1 MSLRDSAATPLPV
14 RELLDAL
21 TSLPGIGK
29 RSAERIAF
37 HLIKASEEEAMA
49 LSNSIAE
56 VKHNV
61 SCCSIC
67 NNLADVSPCLICD
80 DHTRDASVVLV
91 VEQPKDLISL
101 EATGMFK
108 GVYHVLTGRI
118 EPLAGIEVGDIAIS
132 ELLERVDNSSLNAQ
146 GATIN
151 EVILG
156 LNPNLEGDSTALY
169 LAQELEA
176 RSVKVTRLARGLPSG
191 SQIEYANSQVLA
203 DAIQG
208 RRGMH
213 QE

>member
-37 HLIKASEEEAMA
+37 YLIKASEEEAML
-49 LSNSIAE
+49 LSRSIAD

-67 NNLADVSPCLICD
+67 NNLADRSPCLICD
-80 DHTRDASVVLV
+80 DPSRDASVVLV
-91 VEQPKDLISL
+91 VEQPRDLISL

-118 EPLAGIEVGDIAIS
+118 EPLAGIEAGDITVS
-132 ELLERVDNSSLNAQ
+132 GLLERIDNASLNAQ
-146 GATIN
+146 GIEIN

-176 RSVKVTRLARGLPSG
+176 RSVSVTRLARGLPSG

-208 RRGMH
+208 RRSMH
-213 QE
+213 RD